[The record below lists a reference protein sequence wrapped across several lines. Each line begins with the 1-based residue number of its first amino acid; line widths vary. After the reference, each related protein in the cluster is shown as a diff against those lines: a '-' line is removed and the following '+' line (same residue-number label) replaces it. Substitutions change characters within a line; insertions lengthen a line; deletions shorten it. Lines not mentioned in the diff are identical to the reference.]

1 MAGAL
6 LQEAR
11 RSGGI
16 NVVLQISWPSVIA
29 GAREFPGRQSK
40 RPEPPNPRTRDPRTR
55 GPRQS
60 SQAVNRLFALAI
72 FLSATLLFIVQP
84 LSGKI
89 LLPVLGGSP
98 AVWSACLVFFQAVL
112 LLGYLYAHALTTR
125 VPQRWQW
132 PVHVGVLIVAG
143 TMLPLPIEIG
153 EPGGADPR
161 WWVLRTLAGT
171 VGLPFFA
178 LSATAPLLQHWFSR
192 TTNPG
197 ARDPYFLYAASNAGS
212 LLGLLAYLLVEPV
225 ATRSTQVTGWAM
237 AFWGFAAL
245 VAACAYA
252 SVRYVDPAA
261 SLSAS
266 PAKAKPDA
274 TRLIRRCHNGR
285 CGSSWRWCRRP
296 CCSASRN
303 TSPPTSCRPRCS
315 GWCRW
320 RSTCRPSWRHFR
332 PGASEARGGGGQWR
346 RSSRCSS
353 WSSRWRRYAT
363 RCCRSRWYISRR
375 SRRWRCC
382 ATPAS
387 PRAVRMPRT

>member
-1 MAGAL
+1 M
-6 LQEAR
+6 
-11 RSGGI
+11 
-16 NVVLQISWPSVIA
+16 
-29 GAREFPGRQSK
+29 
-40 RPEPPNPRTRDPRTR
+40 
-55 GPRQS
+55 
-60 SQAVNRLFALAI
+60 NRLFALAI

-132 PVHVGVLIVAG
+132 PVHVCVLILAG

-237 AFWGFAAL
+237 AFWGFTAL

-252 SVRYVDPAA
+252 SVRHAVPWLPPSHLRQGYGGPAVA
-261 SLSAS
+261 SAEAAAGRSRRPQRSAFD
-266 PAKAKPDA
+266 KP
-274 TRLIRRCHNGR
+274 IFRRCHNGR

-320 RSTCRPSWRHFR
+320 PSTCRPSWRHFR

-375 SRRWRCC
+375 SRRWRCS

-387 PRAVRMPRT
+387 PRAVRMPRA